1 MGVSSRDSIEFVIA
15 YFGVPS
21 VNEIMFDTSGLTGGA
36 SNKFNTNY
44 TVVRKYSNNLLY
56 DPIPYEFL
64 RTA

>member
-1 MGVSSRDSIEFVIA
+1 VIA

-21 VNEIMFDTSGLTGGA
+21 ADEITFDTSGLTGGA

-44 TVVRKYSNNLLY
+44 TVVRKYSDNLLY